1 MTAGSLVSCSICL
14 ALVLLSSWLGR
25 TFEASSAA
33 DRLIG
38 DDNSEGCDEEDRALV
53 VTSSAKGEAVPT
65 IATSSSG
72 LQLEGLACGRAAEG
86 RKAMAGDEVHALH
99 RV

>member
-1 MTAGSLVSCSICL
+1 MTAGSLVSCGICL

-38 DDNSEGCDEEDRALV
+38 DDSSEGCDEEDRALV

-86 RKAMAGDEVHALH
+86 RTAMAGDEVHALH

>member
-1 MTAGSLVSCSICL
+1 MSCGICL

-38 DDNSEGCDEEDRALV
+38 DENSEGCDEEDRALV
-53 VTSSAKGEAVPT
+53 VTSSAKGGEAAPSMV
-65 IATSSSG
+65 TSSSG
-72 LQLEGLACGRAAEG
+72 LQLDKLEGLARGRPAEG
-86 RKAMAGDEVHALH
+86 RKAKAGDEVHALH
-99 RV
+99 NV